1 MDKLYER
8 VRNIA
13 AGPFF
18 ESVPLIDDLGYEITK
33 IRQDGM
39 IITVEGGRRFN
50 ITVAEVPPD
59 VTKRNV

>member
-1 MDKLYER
+1 MMDKLYER
-8 VRNIA
+8 VRELV
-13 AGPFF
+13 AGQFF

-50 ITVAEVPPD
+50 ITVVELAPRVG
-59 VTKRNV
+59 